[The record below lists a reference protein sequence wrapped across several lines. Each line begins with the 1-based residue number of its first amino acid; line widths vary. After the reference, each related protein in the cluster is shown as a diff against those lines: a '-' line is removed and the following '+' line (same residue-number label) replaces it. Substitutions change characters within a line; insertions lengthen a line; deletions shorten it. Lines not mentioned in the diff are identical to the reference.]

1 MVSVP
6 RKPSAPPRKSPRRR
20 TDRDFEQVAWWALFA
35 ALVTYGAFMPNWRV
49 LLFTLLLWS
58 FYEFCLVRTRC
69 RVKTRQ
75 GFECVEPVRGRV
87 FAHDARHQ
95 DIKNDGLWN
104 LIGRANPRYTPRI
117 SEPNRDTGVV
127 LVAPRVRHRLDKNDR
142 YLIYLAA
149 AGTVISLI
157 GMLWGLF

>member
-1 MVSVP
+1 MVSSP
-6 RKPSAPPRKSPRRR
+6 RKTSAPPRKSPRPRVN
-20 TDRDFEQVAWWALFA
+20 RDAEQIAWWLLFA
-35 ALVTYGAFMPNWRV
+35 VLAAFGLIQWNWR
-49 LLFTLLLWS
+49 LLLLALLLWS

-87 FAHDARHQ
+87 FAHDRRHQ

-104 LIGRANPRYTPRI
+104 LIGRRNPRYNPKL

-127 LVAPRVRHRLDKNDR
+127 LVAPRVRHRLDRNDR
-142 YLIYLAA
+142 YILYLAVL
-149 AGTVISLI
+149 GTVVSLV
-157 GMLWGLF
+157 GMLVGLF